1 MTTSSPGAAI
11 KKDALEEI
19 LEFHWMMDMIQTV
32 DVGIVVFNRKFEI
45 KVWNGF
51 MEAHTGLLPSKV
63 RDVCLISLFPD
74 IDPTWLQNKTR
85 PVFELRTRAFIT
97 WEQRPYLFKFR
108 NYRPIT
114 SNAPYMYQNVVFS
127 PLVSATGSVDHVCMM
142 IYDMTDA
149 ASAKKQLLSLQVT
162 QNEMKE
168 RNNQQKLQ

>member
-1 MTTSSPGAAI
+1 
-11 KKDALEEI
+11 
-19 LEFHWMMDMIQTV
+19 MIQTV
-32 DVGIVVFNRKFEI
+32 DVGIVVFNRSLCI

-51 MEAHTGLLPSKV
+51 MEAHSGLLPSDV
-63 RDVCLISLFPD
+63 RDKSIFDLFSD
-74 IDPTWLQNKTR
+74 IDQSWLNLKVR
-85 PVFELRTRAFIT
+85 PVFDLRTRAFIT

-127 PLVSATGSVDHVCMM
+127 PLVSATGQVEHVCMM

-162 QNEMKE
+162 QNEMNE
-168 RNNQQKLQ
+168 RNK

>member
-1 MTTSSPGAAI
+1 MTTSNTTVTN
-11 KKDALEEI
+11 DALEEI
-19 LEFHWMMDMIQTV
+19 LEMHWMMDMIQTV

-51 MEAHTGLLPSKV
+51 MEAHSGLLPSDV
-63 RDVCLISLFPD
+63 RDISLFELFKD
-74 IDPTWLQNKTR
+74 ISPAWMKTKTH
-85 PVFELRTRAFIT
+85 PVFELKTRAFVT
-97 WEQRPYLFKFR
+97 WEQRPYIFKFR

-114 SNAPYMYQNVVFS
+114 SNAPYMYQNIVFS

-162 QNEMKE
+162 QNEMQE
-168 RNNQQKLQ
+168 RQVQ

>member
-1 MTTSSPGAAI
+1 MTSSNTSI
-11 KKDALEEI
+11 KNDALEEI
-19 LEFHWMMDMIQTV
+19 LELHWMMDMIQTV

-51 MEAHTGLLPSKV
+51 MEAHSGLLPSDV
-63 RDVCLISLFPD
+63 RDISLFTLFKD
-74 IDPTWLQNKTR
+74 INPVWMKTKTH
-85 PVFELRTRAFIT
+85 PVFELKTRAFVI
-97 WEQRPYLFKFR
+97 WEQRPYIFKFR

-114 SNAPYMYQNVVFS
+114 SNAPYMYQNIVFS
-127 PLVSATGSVDHVCMM
+127 PLVSATGRVDHVCMM

-168 RNNQQKLQ
+168 RDVK

>member
-1 MTTSSPGAAI
+1 MTTSNTRVTN
-11 KKDALEEI
+11 DALEEI
-19 LEFHWMMDMIQTV
+19 LEMHWMMDMIQTV

-51 MEAHTGLLPSKV
+51 MEAHSGLLPANV
-63 RDVCLISLFPD
+63 RDVNIFELFTDIS
-74 IDPTWLQNKTR
+74 PTWMKTKTH
-85 PVFELRTRAFIT
+85 PVFELKTRAFVT
-97 WEQRPYLFKFR
+97 WEQRPYIFKFR

-114 SNAPYMYQNVVFS
+114 SNAPYMYQNIVFS

-162 QNEMKE
+162 QNEMNE
-168 RNNQQKLQ
+168 RPIQ

>member
-1 MTTSSPGAAI
+1 MTHLNTDT
-11 KKDALEEI
+11 KDTLDEL

-32 DVGIVVFNRKFEI
+32 DVGIVVFNRQFQI

-51 MEAHTGLLPSKV
+51 MEAHSGLLPTNVHDQS
-63 RDVCLISLFPD
+63 LFSLFPE
-74 IDPTWLQNKTR
+74 IQTKWLQAKTR
-85 PVFELRTRAFIT
+85 PVFDLRTRAFIT

-114 SNAPYMYQNVVFS
+114 SNAPFMYQNIVFS
-127 PLVSATGSVDHVCMM
+127 PLVSATGTVDNVCMM

-162 QNEMKE
+162 QNERSEQEKS
-168 RNNQQKLQ
+168 Q

>member
-1 MTTSSPGAAI
+1 MTTTTSTAI
-11 KKDALEEI
+11 KNDALEEI
-19 LEFHWMMDMIQTV
+19 LELHWMMDMIQTV
-32 DVGIVVFNRKFEI
+32 DVGIIVFNRKFEI

-51 MEAHTGLLPSKV
+51 MEAHSGLLPSDV
-63 RDVCLISLFPD
+63 RDTSLFTLFTD
-74 IDPTWLQNKTR
+74 ISPVWMKTKTH
-85 PVFELRTRAFIT
+85 PVFELKTRAFVT
-97 WEQRPYLFKFR
+97 WEQRPYIFKFR

-127 PLVSATGSVDHVCMM
+127 PLVSATGQVDHVCMM

-168 RNNQQKLQ
+168 RGSH